1 MSKDQRTEGEKDRL
15 RPDTIIV
22 AGSARLPENIT
33 ARHVFGFFAIE
44 LEIDPV
50 DYTIV
55 DVSCTMLPS
64 LGEKIVYNALL
75 GNKVKEGIEDAIEQ
89 LERRFFS
96 VTKRAVVAALEDAYK
111 WYKKSI
117 KDKKE

>member
-1 MSKDQRTEGEKDRL
+1 MSKDQRTEGEKDKL

-33 ARHVFGFFAIE
+33 ARHVFGYFAIE

-50 DYTIV
+50 DCTIV

-96 VTKRAVVAALEDAYK
+96 VTKRAVIAALEDAYK
-111 WYKKSI
+111 WYKKAI
-117 KDKKE
+117 ENKKE

>member
-1 MSKDQRTEGEKDRL
+1 MHKGQRAEDKKDKL
-15 RPDTIIV
+15 RPDTIII
-22 AGSARLPENIT
+22 AGSARLPENTT
-33 ARHVFGFFAIE
+33 AKHISGFFSIE

-50 DYTIV
+50 DCKIV

-64 LGEKIVYNALL
+64 LGEKIVYNILL
-75 GNKVKEGIEDAIEQ
+75 GNEVKEGIRDAIQQ

-96 VTKRAVVAALEDAYK
+96 VTKRAIIAALEDAYK

-117 KDKKE
+117 EEKKK

>member
-1 MSKDQRTEGEKDRL
+1 VNKDQRTEGEKDKL

-22 AGSARLPENIT
+22 AGSARLPENIA
-33 ARHVFGFFAIE
+33 ARHVFGYFVVE

-50 DYTIV
+50 DCNII

-75 GNKVKEGIEDAIEQ
+75 GNEVEEEIKNAMQQ

-96 VTKRAVVAALEDAYK
+96 VTKRAVIAALEDAYK

-117 KDKKE
+117 EEKK

>member
-1 MSKDQRTEGEKDRL
+1 MVGKDQKIENKKDKLRL
-15 RPDTIIV
+15 YTIIV
-22 AGSARLPENIT
+22 ACSARLPENIT

-50 DYTIV
+50 DNKIV

-75 GNKVKEGIEDAIEQ
+75 GNEVEEGIKDAIEQ

-96 VTKRAVVAALEDAYK
+96 VTKRAIIAALEDAYK

-117 KDKKE
+117 EEKE